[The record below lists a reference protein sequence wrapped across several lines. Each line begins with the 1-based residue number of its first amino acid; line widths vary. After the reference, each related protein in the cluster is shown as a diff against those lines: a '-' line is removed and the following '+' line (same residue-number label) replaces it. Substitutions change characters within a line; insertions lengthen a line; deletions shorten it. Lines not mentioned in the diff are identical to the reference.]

1 MENAP
6 FEYSKSESAFLL
18 LLRQSFR
25 FAARMLTLYFT
36 TRRRCLQARGIK
48 IGQILLFCEEK
59 KQILFCAFEKKR
71 LLPQKGLCN
80 ALYLRYLFFQFKLQK
95 RQKINKLLQKN
106 IAIFGSMWYRLNG
119 YQPDFII
126 LFGNYKIPIKSK

>member
-36 TRRRCLQARGIK
+36 TRRRCLQVRGIK

-59 KQILFCAFEKKR
+59 KQILFCAFEEKNEYYSNSGAKCIKKIMGTLLKYYSCCVILKKR
-71 LLPQKGLCN
+71 FVGF
-80 ALYLRYLFFQFKLQK
+80 LYY
-95 RQKINKLLQKN
+95 IT
-106 IAIFGSMWYRLNG
+106 
-119 YQPDFII
+119 
-126 LFGNYKIPIKSK
+126 